1 MILMNQNRTIRRILR
16 IREMHPTRAM
26 QVIPEM
32 HLTQEIQAMHLMR
45 VILVAPM
52 HLTRVRILLAILP
65 TADSPQGLFELEGSV
80 QRAGEEPAL
89 FVLFPGTYE

>member
-16 IREMHPTRAM
+16 IREMHPTRVM

-32 HLTQEIQAMHLMR
+32 HLTQEIQAMHPIREKL
-45 VILVAPM
+45 
-52 HLTRVRILLAILP
+52 LLAILP
-65 TADSPQGLFELEGSV
+65 TADSPQGLFALEGSV

-89 FVLFPGTYE
+89 FALFPCTYE